1 MALSPDYAV
10 KVTRIIEHFYLSLA
24 YNLIDMKNKLLLVC
38 FLFIGSG
45 VMAQSAYQ
53 WKTATSAGY
62 TYKYVT
68 SDPTKSRFYTL
79 KNGLTV
85 ILSQNTKEPTIE
97 FRMAVRAGSNTDPRN
112 ATGLAHYLEH
122 LLFKGT
128 DKFGT
133 MDFAQEKP
141 LLDKID
147 ALYEQ
152 YNKTTDPAKR
162 KEIYA
167 AIDKTSGQAS
177 NFSIANEYDKMMKA
191 IGGQSTNAHT
201 WYEETVY
208 NEDFPANAT
217 DKFLALQAERF
228 RNPIFRIFH
237 TELEAV
243 YEEKNRGLD
252 NDAWKLN
259 ERMFELLFPTHN
271 YGQQTT
277 IGTIEHLKNP
287 SLVEIRKYY
296 NKYYVPNN
304 MAVVLAGDFNPDEM
318 IRKVDA
324 SFAFMTAKPVNLYNP
339 APEKPLTTIQ
349 KVDVYGPSAESVEL
363 NYRGYAQNTKES
375 MLLDLI
381 SSILSNGKA
390 GLLDINLNKQQKV
403 LRAGAGYQQMK
414 DYGVFSLTAQP
425 KQGQSL
431 EQAQQLLLDQIQ
443 LLKSGNWDAS
453 LIKATVA
460 NSKLGLL
467 QAFDNNGYRVE
478 SATNEFILN
487 RGINWDKSLSA
498 PDQMAKITKQQVID
512 FAKKFFIKNYVVG
525 LKHKGED
532 KNTLKVEKPAITPVN
547 TNADKTSDFTKN
559 LLAAAVKPIAPKFL
573 DYKKDMNFGK
583 AGIAEVITVQNKE
596 NSIFR
601 MSYRFDMGAWNYKL
615 QPYAAQYLSFLATDK
630 YTAEQISKEFYN
642 IACSYSINVGNEVTT
657 INISGLQENFDK
669 AVNLVEHILANCKAN
684 EQALSELKS
693 RILKSRENNKLNKG
707 AILNGLMSYAQ
718 YGPANP
724 SNFVLSNDEVK
735 AITSDQLLYILHNI
749 NNYQHTIT
757 YYGPQSPAQFTAGI
771 SKLHKLPSEF
781 TPAAPAKQFTY
792 TNNTANQVY
801 FADYDMVQSEIRW
814 VRNNGLFDP
823 SLSSKV
829 NLFNSYFGGGMG
841 SIVFQTIRE
850 SKALAYSTFA
860 VYSSPDKKDKDYAMI
875 AYVGSQADKMNDA
888 VAGMNELLND
898 LPRADKS
905 FEASKDNALN
915 AIETS
920 RVTKD
925 DIIQSYFADQKL
937 GIDHDS
943 RIDEYNGLKPL
954 TFEDIKAFHTA
965 NVAHK
970 PYNYCIVASEE
981 KVKLEDMQKF
991 GTVNKLSL
999 EQIFGY

>member
-1 MALSPDYAV
+1 
-10 KVTRIIEHFYLSLA
+10 
-24 YNLIDMKNKLLLVC
+24 MKNKLLALSL
-38 FLFIGSG
+38 FLLIGSG
-45 VMAQSAYQ
+45 VLAQSGYQ
-53 WKTATSAGY
+53 WKTATTDGY

-68 SDPTKSRFYTL
+68 NDPTKSRFYTL

-97 FRMAVRAGSNTDPRN
+97 FRLSVRAGSNTDPRT

-133 MDFAQEKP
+133 MDYAKEKP
-141 LLDKID
+141 FLDKID
-147 ALYEQ
+147 GLYEQ
-152 YNKTTDPAKR
+152 YNKTKDPVKR

-167 AIDKTSGQAS
+167 EIDKTSGLAS
-177 NFSIANEYDKMMKA
+177 NYSIANEYDKMMKA

-228 RNPIFRIFH
+228 RNPVFRIFH

-252 NDAWKLN
+252 NDAWKMN
-259 ERMFELLFPTHN
+259 EKMSALLFPTHN

-304 MAVVLAGDFNPDEM
+304 MAIAMSGDFDPDEM
-318 IRKVDA
+318 IKKVDK
-324 SFAFMTAKPVNLYNP
+324 SFAYMQPKPVALYNP
-339 APEKPLTTIQ
+339 APEKPLTKIQ
-349 KVDVYGPSAESVEL
+349 KVDIYGPSAESIEIS
-363 NYRGYAQNTKES
+363 YRGYAENTKQS

-390 GLLDINLNKQQKV
+390 GLFDINLNKQQKV
-403 LRAGAGYQQMK
+403 LRSNAGYQQMK
-414 DYGVFSLTAQP
+414 DYGVFNMTGQP

-431 EQAQQLLLDQIQ
+431 EEVQKLLMEQIEI
-443 LLKSGNWDAS
+443 LKKGDFDER

-467 QAFDNNGYRVE
+467 QAFDNNSFRVE
-478 SATNEFILN
+478 SVTNDFILN
-487 RGINWDKSLSA
+487 RGTKWDKSLSN
-498 PDQMAKITKQQVID
+498 PDEMAKITKSQITQ
-512 FAKKFFIKNYVVG
+512 FAKQFFINNYVIAF
-525 LKHKGED
+525 KHKGED
-532 KNTLKVEKPAITPVN
+532 KNIAKVEKPTITPVN
-547 TNADKTSDFTKN
+547 TNASETSAFTKN
-559 LLAAAVKPIAPKFL
+559 LLAAPTNPIEPKFL
-573 DYKKDMNFGK
+573 DYKKDLNFGK
-583 AGIAEVITVQNKE
+583 AGIADVITVQNKE

-601 MSYRFDMGAWNYKL
+601 LSYRFDMGTLNNML
-615 QPYAAQYLSFLATDK
+615 QPYASQYLTFLATDK
-630 YTAEQISKEFYN
+630 YTAEEISKEFYN
-642 IACSYSINVGNEVTT
+642 IACNYSINVGNEVTT

-669 AVNLVEHILANCKAN
+669 AVSLVEHILANCKPN
-684 EQALSELKS
+684 EQALVELKS
-693 RILKSRENNKLNKG
+693 RILKSRENNKLNKS
-707 AILNGLMSYAQ
+707 AILGGLMNYAQ
-718 YGPANP
+718 YGSANP
-724 SNFVLSNDEVK
+724 FNTTLSNEEVK
-735 AITSDQLLYILHNI
+735 NITSGQLIDILHNI
-749 NNYQHTIT
+749 DNFKHTIT
-757 YYGPQSPAQFTAGI
+757 YYGPQTLEAFTESIG
-771 SKLHKLPSEF
+771 KLHKLPSAFSAEN
-781 TPAAPAKQFTY
+781 PAKKFTY
-792 TNNTANQVY
+792 TNNATNQVY

-814 VRNNGLFDP
+814 VRNGGVFNPDLT
-823 SLSSKV
+823 SKI

-860 VYSSPDKKDKDYAMI
+860 VYSSPDRKDKEYAMV

-898 LPRADKS
+898 LPQADKS
-905 FEASKDNALN
+905 FDASKYNALN
-915 AIETS
+915 ALETS

-954 TFEDIKAFHTA
+954 TFADIKEFHA
-965 NVAHK
+965 NNVANK
-970 PYNYCIVASEE
+970 PYNYCIVASEK

-991 GTVNKLSL
+991 GTVTKLTL

>member
-1 MALSPDYAV
+1 MGFKFILI
-10 KVTRIIEHFYLSLA
+10 RIQD
-24 YNLIDMKNKLLLVC
+24 NLTIHKKIKYMKNKLLALSF
-38 FLFIGSG
+38 FLLIGSG
-45 VMAQSAYQ
+45 VMAQSGYQ
-53 WKTATSAGY
+53 WKTATTDGY

-68 SDPTKSRFYTL
+68 NDPTKSRFYTL

-85 ILSQNTKEPTIE
+85 ILSQNVKEPTIE
-97 FRMAVRAGSNTDPRN
+97 FRMAVRAGSNTDPRT

-133 MDFAQEKP
+133 MDYTKEKP

-147 ALYEQ
+147 GLYEQ

-167 AIDKTSGQAS
+167 QIDKTSGLAS
-177 NFSIANEYDKMMKA
+177 NYSIANEYDKMIKA
-191 IGGQSTNAHT
+191 IGGQSSNAHT

-228 RNPIFRIFH
+228 RNPVFRIFH

-252 NDAWKLN
+252 NDAWKMD
-259 ERMFELLFPTHN
+259 EKMSALLFPTHN

-318 IRKVDA
+318 IKKVDK
-324 SFAFMTAKPVNLYNP
+324 SFAFMQSKPVTLYNP
-339 APEKPLTTIQ
+339 APEKPLTKIQ
-349 KVDVYGPSAESVEL
+349 KVDIYGPSAESVEIS
-363 NYRGYAQNTKES
+363 YRGYAENTKQS

-381 SSILSNGKA
+381 SSILANGKA
-390 GLLDINLNKQQKV
+390 GLFDINLNKQQKV
-403 LRAGAGYQQMK
+403 LRSSAGYQQMK
-414 DYGVFSLTAQP
+414 DYGVFNMSAQP
-425 KQGQSL
+425 KQGQTL
-431 EQAQQLLLDQIQ
+431 EEVQKLLLDQIEI
-443 LLKSGNWDAS
+443 LKKGDFDES

-467 QAFDNNGYRVE
+467 QAFDNNAYRVDA
-478 SATNEFILN
+478 ATNEFILN
-487 RGINWDKSLSA
+487 RGTKWDKSLSN
-498 PDQMAKITKQQVID
+498 PDEMAKITKSQVTE
-512 FAKKFFIKNYVVG
+512 FAKQFFINNYVIAF
-525 LKHKGED
+525 KHKGED
-532 KNTLKVEKPAITPVN
+532 KNIAKVEKPAITPVN
-547 TNADKTSDFTKN
+547 TNAAETSVFTKD
-559 LLAAAVKPIAPKFL
+559 LLAAPTNPIAPKFL
-573 DYKKDMNFGK
+573 DYKKDLNYGK
-583 AGIAEVITVQNKE
+583 VGIADVITVQNKE

-601 MSYRFDMGAWNYKL
+601 LSYRFEMGALNNML
-615 QPYAAQYLSFLATDK
+615 QPYASQYLTFLATDK
-630 YTAEQISKEFYN
+630 YSAEQISKEFYN
-642 IACSYSINVGNEVTT
+642 IACTYSINVGNEVTT
-657 INISGLQENFDK
+657 INISGLQENFEK
-669 AVNLVEHILANCKAN
+669 AVMLVEHILANCKPN
-684 EQALSELKS
+684 EQALVELKS
-693 RILKSRENNKLNKG
+693 RILKARENNKLNKS
-707 AILNGLMSYAQ
+707 AILGGLMNYAQ
-718 YGPANP
+718 YGASNP
-724 SNFVLSNDEVK
+724 FNSTSSNEEIKN
-735 AITSDQLLYILHNI
+735 ITSDQLISILHNI
-749 NNYQHTIT
+749 DNFKHTIT
-757 YYGPQSPAQFTAGI
+757 YYGPHTLEAFTESIG
-771 SKLHKLPSEF
+771 KLHKLP
-781 TPAAPAKQFTY
+781 AAFSPEPPAKKFTY
-792 TNNTANQVY
+792 TNNATNQVY

-814 VRNNGLFDP
+814 IRNGGVFNPDLTA
-823 SLSSKV
+823 KV

-860 VYSSPDKKDKDYAMI
+860 VYSSPDRKDKNYAMI

-888 VAGMNELLND
+888 VAGMNELLNV
-898 LPRADKS
+898 LPQADKS
-905 FEASKDNALN
+905 FEASKYNALN
-915 AIETS
+915 ALETS

-954 TFEDIKAFHTA
+954 TFADIKEFHTN
-965 NVAHK
+965 NVANK
-970 PYNYCIVASEE
+970 PYNYCIVASEK

-991 GTVNKLSL
+991 GTVTKLTL

>member
-1 MALSPDYAV
+1 MKKKLLALSL
-10 KVTRIIEHFYLSLA
+10 F
-24 YNLIDMKNKLLLVC
+24 LL
-38 FLFIGSG
+38 IGSG
-45 VMAQSAYQ
+45 VMAQSGYQ
-53 WKTATSAGY
+53 WKTATSDGY

-68 SDPTKSRFYTL
+68 NDPTKSRFYTL

-85 ILSQNTKEPTIE
+85 ILSQNVKEPTIE
-97 FRMAVRAGSNTDPRN
+97 FRMAVRAGSNTDPRT

-133 MDFAQEKP
+133 MNYAKEKP

-147 ALYEQ
+147 GLYEQ

-167 AIDKTSGQAS
+167 QIDKTSGLAS
-177 NFSIANEYDKMMKA
+177 NYSIANEYDKMIKA
-191 IGGQSTNAHT
+191 IGGQSSNAHT

-228 RNPIFRIFH
+228 RNPVFRIFH

-252 NDAWKLN
+252 NDAWKMD
-259 ERMFELLFPTHN
+259 EKMSALLFPTHN

-318 IRKVDA
+318 IKKVDK
-324 SFAFMTAKPVNLYNP
+324 SFAFMQSKPVTLYNP
-339 APEKPLTTIQ
+339 APEKPLTKIQ
-349 KVDVYGPSAESVEL
+349 KVDIYGPSAESIEIS
-363 NYRGYAQNTKES
+363 YRGYAENSKQS

-390 GLLDINLNKQQKV
+390 GLFDINLNKQQKV
-403 LRAGAGYQQMK
+403 LRSNAGYQQMK
-414 DYGVFSLTAQP
+414 DYGVFNMSAQP
-425 KQGQSL
+425 KQGQTL
-431 EQAQQLLLDQIQ
+431 QEVQKLLLDQIEI
-443 LLKSGNWDAS
+443 LKRGDFDES

-467 QAFDNNGYRVE
+467 QAFDNNAYRVDA
-478 SATNEFILN
+478 ATNEFILN
-487 RGINWDKSLSA
+487 RGTKWDKSLSN
-498 PDQMAKITKQQVID
+498 PDEMAKITKSQVTA
-512 FAKKFFIKNYVVG
+512 FAKQFFINNYVIAF
-525 LKHKGED
+525 KHKGED
-532 KNTLKVEKPAITPVN
+532 KNIAKVEKPAITPVN
-547 TNADKTSDFTKN
+547 TNAAETSEFTKELVATPTN
-559 LLAAAVKPIAPKFL
+559 PISPKFL
-573 DYKKDMNFGK
+573 DYKKDLNFGK
-583 AGIAEVITVQNKE
+583 IGIADVITVQNKE

-601 MSYRFDMGAWNYKL
+601 LSYRFEMGALNNML
-615 QPYAAQYLSFLATDK
+615 QPYASQYLAFLATDK
-630 YTAEQISKEFYN
+630 YSAEQISKEFYN
-642 IACSYSINVGNEVTT
+642 IACNYSINVGNEVTT
-657 INISGLQENFDK
+657 INISGLEENFDK
-669 AVNLVEHILANCKAN
+669 AVSLVEHILTNCKPN
-684 EQALSELKS
+684 EQALAELKS
-693 RILKSRENNKLNKG
+693 RILKSRENNKLNKS
-707 AILNGLMSYAQ
+707 AILGGLMNYAQ
-718 YGPANP
+718 YGSTNP
-724 SNFVLSNDEVK
+724 FNSTLSNDEVK
-735 AITSDQLLYILHNI
+735 NITSDQLISTLHNI
-749 NNYQHTIT
+749 NNFKHTIT
-757 YYGPQSPAQFTAGI
+757 YYGPQTLEAFTQSIG
-771 SKLHKLPSEF
+771 KLHKLPAEF
-781 TPAAPAKQFTY
+781 TPEPPAKKFTY
-792 TNNTANQVY
+792 TNNTTNQVY

-814 VRNNGLFDP
+814 VRNGGVFNPDLTA
-823 SLSSKV
+823 KI

-860 VYSSPDKKDKDYAMI
+860 VYSSPDKKDKNYAMI

-888 VAGMNELLND
+888 VAGMNELLNV
-898 LPRADKS
+898 LPEADKS
-905 FEASKDNALN
+905 FEASKYNALN
-915 AIETS
+915 ALETS

-954 TFEDIKAFHTA
+954 TFGDIKEFHTN
-965 NVAHK
+965 NVANK
-970 PYNYCIVASEE
+970 PYNYCIVASEK

-991 GTVNKLSL
+991 GTVTKLTL

>member
-1 MALSPDYAV
+1 
-10 KVTRIIEHFYLSLA
+10 
-24 YNLIDMKNKLLLVC
+24 MKNKLLALSF
-38 FLFIGSG
+38 FLLIGSG
-45 VMAQSAYQ
+45 VIAQSGYQ
-53 WKTATSAGY
+53 WKTVTNDGY

-68 SDPTKSRFYTL
+68 NDPTKSRFYTL

-97 FRMAVRAGSNTDPRN
+97 FRLSVRAGSNTDPRT

-133 MDFAQEKP
+133 MDYAKEKP
-141 LLDKID
+141 FLDKID

-152 YNKTTDPAKR
+152 YNKTKDPAKR
-162 KEIYA
+162 KEIYTE
-167 AIDKTSGQAS
+167 IDKTSGLAS
-177 NFSIANEYDKMMKA
+177 NYSIANEYDKMMKA

-228 RNPIFRIFH
+228 RNPVFRIFH

-252 NDAWKLN
+252 NDAWKMN
-259 ERMFELLFPTHN
+259 EKMSALLFPTHN

-304 MAVVLAGDFNPDEM
+304 MAIAMSGDFDPDEM
-318 IRKVDA
+318 IKKVDK
-324 SFAFMTAKPVNLYNP
+324 SFAYMQPKPVALYNP
-339 APEKPLTTIQ
+339 APEKPLTKIQ
-349 KVDVYGPSAESVEL
+349 KVDIYGPSAESIEIS
-363 NYRGYAQNTKES
+363 YRGYAENTKQS

-381 SSILSNGKA
+381 SSVLSNGKA
-390 GLLDINLNKQQKV
+390 GLFDINLNKQQKV
-403 LRAGAGYQQMK
+403 LRSNAGYQQMK
-414 DYGVFSLTAQP
+414 DYGVFSMTAQP
-425 KQGQSL
+425 KQGQTLEEVQKLLL
-431 EQAQQLLLDQIQ
+431 EQIDV
-443 LLKSGNWDAS
+443 LKKGDFDER

-467 QAFDNNGYRVE
+467 QAFDNNSFRVE
-478 SATNEFILN
+478 SVTNEFILN
-487 RGINWDKSLSA
+487 RGTKWDKSLSN
-498 PDQMAKITKQQVID
+498 PDDMAKITKSQITQ
-512 FAKKFFIKNYVVG
+512 FAKQFFINNYVIAF
-525 LKHKGED
+525 KHKGED
-532 KNTLKVEKPAITPVN
+532 KNIAKVEKPTITPVN
-547 TNADKTSDFTKN
+547 TNASETSAFTKN
-559 LLAAAVKPIAPKFL
+559 LLAAPTNPIEPKFL
-573 DYKKDMNFGK
+573 DYKKDLNFGK
-583 AGIAEVITVQNKE
+583 AGIADVITVQNKE

-601 MSYRFDMGAWNYKL
+601 LSYRFDMGTLNNML
-615 QPYAAQYLSFLATDK
+615 QPYASQYLTFLATDK
-630 YTAEQISKEFYN
+630 YTAEEISKEFYN
-642 IACSYSINVGNEVTT
+642 IACNYSINVGNEVTT

-669 AVNLVEHILANCKAN
+669 AVSLVEHILANCKPN
-684 EQALSELKS
+684 EQALVELKS
-693 RILKSRENNKLNKG
+693 RILKSRENNKLNKS
-707 AILNGLMSYAQ
+707 AILGGLMNYAQ
-718 YGPANP
+718 YGSTNP
-724 SNFVLSNDEVK
+724 FNTTLSNEEVK
-735 AITSDQLLYILHNI
+735 NITSAQLIDILHNI
-749 NNYQHTIT
+749 DNFKHTIT
-757 YYGPQSPAQFTAGI
+757 YYGPQTLEAFTESIG
-771 SKLHKLPSEF
+771 KLHKLPSAFSPE
-781 TPAAPAKQFTY
+781 TPAKKFTY
-792 TNNTANQVY
+792 TNNVTNQVY

-814 VRNNGLFDP
+814 VRNGGVFNPELT
-823 SLSSKV
+823 SKI

-860 VYSSPDKKDKDYAMI
+860 VYSSPDRKDKEYAMV

-898 LPRADKS
+898 LPQADKS
-905 FEASKDNALN
+905 FDASRYNALN

-954 TFEDIKAFHTA
+954 TFADIKEFHSK
-965 NVAHK
+965 NVANK
-970 PYNYCIVASEE
+970 PYNYCIVASEK

-991 GTVNKLSL
+991 GTVTKLTL